1 MKLLMLNNEY
11 PPLGG
16 GQANANYYL
25 YKEFEKYKDIQID
38 IITSSTNEYKEQNT
52 KIGKI
57 YFLDIGKK
65 DKNLHFQT
73 SKELITYSLKSLSL
87 AKRLIKQNKY
97 DIIVAWSGVPAGY
110 LAYRLNKKF
119 NLPYIVLLRGSD
131 VPFWEKRWYY
141 LDKFIFSWL
150 SPKIW
155 KNATKTIANS
165 KGLKEQALNV
175 APTQKI
181 EVIFNGID
189 LKDFKPSNNNNKI
202 VKIFSAGRLIP
213 RKSLDLQIKAL
224 SQIKSNFSLNIAGD
238 GPEKENLEKLI
249 SDLGMKNK
257 IKLLGMKNK
266 EEMKKLYSD
275 SDIYLFTSK
284 NEGMSNTIL
293 EAMAS
298 GLPIITTNVAGVEEL
313 IKGNGFIIGVDNES
327 ELKDKLDTLIKNK
340 SLRNKMGNKSRKLA
354 EQMSW
359 SKIAKSFYTKFKEI
373 KK

>member
-1 MKLLMLNNEY
+1 MLNNEY